1 MLITVMAVGH
11 CTVSAGREGR
21 WSACPPRARKYGLEE
36 AVRLE
41 GSGVMRAR
49 RDAARPS
56 GPLALPLTFSPPVR
70 GHSMTTARNE
80 DLKGLLIAA
89 RDQ

>member
-1 MLITVMAVGH
+1 VGALPLAAAH
-11 CTVSAGREGR
+11 
-21 WSACPPRARKYGLEE
+21 YGFLH

-56 GPLALPLTFSPPVR
+56 EPLAVPLTFSPPVR

-80 DLKGLLIAA
+80 DLLMGSLIAD